1 MRHDPRRPNRGHG
14 GGDPERSL
22 LFAVRCALLP
32 TLCLP
37 VGLASVAASSSGT
50 GVAPAMAIPLAALAV
65 IVNVVCWRRVIVRW
79 RALPDRR
86 DDDDHGWPRRG
97 WDADDPLAPSGGPGG
112 ITFDWPEFERA
123 FWIHVGE
130 LERQRELDVVG
141 A

>member
-1 MRHDPRRPNRGHG
+1 MSHDPRRPHRGHG

-22 LFAVRCALLP
+22 LFAVRCALIP
-32 TLCLP
+32 TLALP
-37 VGLASVAASSSGT
+37 VALASVAASSSGS
-50 GVAPAMAIPLAALAV
+50 GVSPAMAIPLAFIAV

-86 DDDDHGWPRRG
+86 DDNDGWPRRG
-97 WDADDPLAPSGGPGG
+97 WDGDDPLDPNGGPGG

-123 FWIHVGE
+123 FRIHVEE
-130 LERQRELDVVG
+130 LERQREPAVVG